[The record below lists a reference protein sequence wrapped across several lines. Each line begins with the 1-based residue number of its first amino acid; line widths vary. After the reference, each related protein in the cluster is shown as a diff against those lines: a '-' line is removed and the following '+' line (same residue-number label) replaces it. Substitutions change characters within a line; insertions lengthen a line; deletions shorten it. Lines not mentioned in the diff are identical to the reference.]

1 MRHLRVMAI
10 TSAVLAIGGASLGSA
25 IPIRNLSVHVGAYTS
40 IFQGKVFSPP
50 NARYCTARV
59 RVVIGTYP
67 GGRKVTRLNGTI
79 RVCTSGASGWTSAWF
94 RAHFHTPVPGEYIAC
109 ARASQVTR
117 NTQPSTHT
125 ACQRFSVS

>member
-10 TSAVLAIGGASLGSA
+10 TSAVLAIGGASLAGG
-25 IPIRNLSVHVGAYTS
+25 IPIRNLSVQVGDYSS

-50 NARYCTARV
+50 NARLCTARV
-59 RVVIGTYP
+59 RVAIGTYP
-67 GGRKVTRLNGTI
+67 DQRRVTNLNGTI
-79 RVCTSGASGWTSAWF
+79 RVCRSGQSGWTSAWF
-94 RAHFHTPVPGEYIAC
+94 RARFHTPVPGQYIAC

-125 ACQRFSVS
+125 ACHRFWVS